1 MADRMPVVAVIN
13 TSPDTVELLRILFE
27 QCGYLVVTGLTYDIR
42 DGRLNFEAFLH
53 QHKPDV
59 IVYDIAPPYDR
70 NWAFF
75 SHLKASDGM
84 RDIPVVLTST
94 NVRSVKSLVSGAPE
108 MYEIVGKPYDLN
120 EIVQA
125 VREVMGE
132 ENVERRT

>member
-1 MADRMPVVAVIN
+1 
-13 TSPDTVELLRILFE
+13 
-27 QCGYLVVTGLTYDIR
+27 
-42 DGRLNFEAFLH
+42 
-53 QHKPDV
+53 
-59 IVYDIAPPYDR
+59 
-70 NWAFF
+70 
-75 SHLKASDGM
+75 M